1 LAQDLRAQVVMS
13 GGSLDH
19 ITTELEAAAEEAAAE
34 LLPAGEALA
43 ERTRIPLPHI
53 GRYREA
59 WSGSNIGPHALMYY
73 EGLRPPPPGRFWDKE
88 WGLLHHQPGWEGRSE
103 DEVLND
109 IETRS
114 GVRLWELRAE
124 GEALRKRI
132 KHHHDR
138 MIRIAARVPARLAVE
153 GGFDARRA
161 ELETTDSTTI
171 SFDSLA
177 RNEVAGQHHSR
188 DSGSLHSGI
197 RLAPHQT
204 VDLECMAIWG
214 VAARAEELVKVA
226 RLAAASAGGLRYL
239 TGAPSALSEADPRYA
254 GPPASGPG
262 LDAVTTVVTAAA
274 VVVVLLGL
282 VAVAVHGI
290 LETDQRITPEDS
302 SVAPWAIARA
312 ACGGVGVLA
321 LLLAGADAWHGVVRR
336 RPDHVRH
343 ILGRPLAAAAAFG
356 LGSAL
361 LIVFGIG

>member
-1 LAQDLRAQVVMS
+1 MS
-13 GGSLDH
+13 GASLDQVA
-19 ITTELEAAAEEAAAE
+19 TELEAAAEEAAAE
-34 LLPAGEALA
+34 LIPAGEALA
-43 ERTRIPLPHI
+43 ERTRIPLPEI

-88 WGLLHHQPGWEGRSE
+88 WGFLHHQPGWEGRSE

-109 IETRS
+109 IESRS
-114 GVRLWELRAE
+114 GVRLKELRAE

-138 MIRIAARVPARLAVE
+138 IIRIAARVPARLAVE

-177 RNEVAGQHHSR
+177 SSQVAGQHHSR

-214 VAARAEELVKVA
+214 VAARAEEFVKVA
-226 RLAAASAGGLRYL
+226 RLAAASADGLRYL
-239 TGAPSALSEADPRYA
+239 TAAPSALSEADRRHA
-254 GPPASGPG
+254 GPPVTSPG
-262 LDAVTTVVTAAA
+262 VDVMTTVVTA
-274 VVVVLLGL
+274 VTVVLVLL
-282 VAVAVHGI
+282 AIVALAVRGI
-290 LETDQRITPEDS
+290 RDADPHLKPGDS
-302 SVAPWAIARA
+302 SVDPWAIARA
-312 ACGGVGVLA
+312 AWGGVGVFA

-336 RPDHVRH
+336 RPDHLRH
-343 ILGRPLAAAAAFG
+343 VLGRPLASAAAFG
-356 LGSAL
+356 LGSAV